1 MSNEPGNPNMATID
15 QAALDAR
22 GQGHCGALVLDGRGV
37 IVKCSDSAVQLF
49 GGQPHDLEGGPI
61 STFVTNLMSS
71 DASPS
76 YNARHVDYLSKSGD
90 WRRFQAVDV
99 HGRRFP
105 VEIAMSR
112 LATEGHQFLLL
123 NLRVPT
129 AS

>member
-1 MSNEPGNPNMATID
+1 MATIY
-15 QAALDAR
+15 QAAIDGHNQA
-22 GQGHCGALVLDGRGV
+22 HCGALVLDGRGI
-37 IVKCSDSAVQLF
+37 IVKCSDAAVQMF
-49 GGQPHDLEGGPI
+49 GGEPSEIEGGPI

-71 DASPS
+71 GASPS

-105 VEIAMSR
+105 VDIAMSR
-112 LATEGHQFLLL
+112 MAAEGQQFLLL
-123 NLRVPT
+123 NLRVPP